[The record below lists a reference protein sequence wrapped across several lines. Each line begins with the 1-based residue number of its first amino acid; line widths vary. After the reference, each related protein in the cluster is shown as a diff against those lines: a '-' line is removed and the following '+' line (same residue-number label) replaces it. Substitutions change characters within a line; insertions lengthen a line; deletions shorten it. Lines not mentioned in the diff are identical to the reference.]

1 MENARL
7 MIFETFCRI
16 HQCISIGMLAEKLNM
31 NPDEAERWIV
41 NLIRN
46 ARLDAKIDSKLGHV
60 VMGAQPLSP
69 YQQLIEK
76 IDSLSV
82 RSETLCG
89 LIDRKLKAKTDVR
102 VSLMM

>member
-1 MENARL
+1 
-7 MIFETFCRI
+7 MISDLLVVITVF
-16 HQCISIGMLAEKLNM
+16 LY
-31 NPDEAERWIV
+31 
-41 NLIRN
+41 
-46 ARLDAKIDSKLGHV
+46 RLDAKIDSKLGHV

-89 LIDRKLKAKTDVR
+89 LIDRKLKAKTDVSFISISAR
-102 VSLMM
+102 V